1 MMTFRPYTVGNL
13 QLQLKESHRR
23 HRIECRFVHDS
34 EHVII
39 IDELGR
45 LGRWDIVDLEKRR
58 DNLAR
63 LGYDADQVIADV
75 MAGRDPLAAETELQR
90 RRELVS
96 NERLALLRLGIMRKH
111 NDGIWCRPELNEAHP
126 ARCERRREIKFKVG
140 ALRARRAVERVI
152 KRGTWQFILYQ
163 VSILTDIC
171 QRLCLVDE
179 EANQCRIK

>member
-1 MMTFRPYTVGNL
+1 MTFRPYTLENL
-13 QLQLKESHRR
+13 QLQLKESHQR

-75 MAGRDPLAAETELQR
+75 MAGRDPTAAESE
-90 RRELVS
+90 REL
-96 NERLALLRLGIMRKH
+96 EREVFELIKCWRK
-111 NDGIWCRPELNEAHP
+111 P
-126 ARCERRREIKFKVG
+126 
-140 ALRARRAVERVI
+140 
-152 KRGTWQFILYQ
+152 
-163 VSILTDIC
+163 
-171 QRLCLVDE
+171 DE
-179 EANQCRIK
+179 